1 MKCEDWQERTLE
13 RENLEPLDLR
23 ELDQH
28 LITCAEC
35 RKWATALN
43 EVDAELRVQLR
54 AEVNVPD
61 LRPRI
66 LGHVARERRR
76 LWITAMP
83 ELMDALGWSIVG
95 ILAMAILFL
104 WSNWTDWIA
113 AHLLSAGAATLV
125 GSLMWAARVLWKE
138 DLDLERQAG

>member
-1 MKCEDWQERTLE
+1 MRCEDWQELIFE
-13 RENLEPLDLR
+13 RDGLEPLDR
-23 ELDQH
+23 QELDQH

-35 RKWATALN
+35 LKWVKALN
-43 EVDAELRVQLR
+43 EVDAELRAQLR
-54 AEVNVPD
+54 AEVSVPD

-66 LGHVARERRR
+66 LGHVARERGR

-95 ILAMAILFL
+95 ILAIAVLFL

-113 AHLLSAGAATLV
+113 AHLVSAGAVTLV
-125 GSLMWAARVLWKE
+125 GSLMWAARALWEE
-138 DLDLERQAG
+138 DSDLERPAG